1 MIKQKL
7 FGNEIFGFRYKVKRL
22 NTKTT
27 NGSRN
32 RRIIKNGKFSKQ
44 QLLLKSETTC
54 FSTLVGI
61 AGLMGEV
68 IEFSKTFG
76 C

>member
-27 NGSRN
+27 NGSGN
-32 RRIIKNGKFSKQ
+32 RRVIK
-44 QLLLKSETTC
+44 
-54 FSTLVGI
+54 
-61 AGLMGEV
+61 
-68 IEFSKTFG
+68 
-76 C
+76 